1 MAYVVSGIGVVTGLE
16 ELAEVYRKHGIA
28 HVVSNA
34 KSLGFEEDEV
44 KSVLGAMGLYGP
56 TGKPLK

>member
-1 MAYVVSGIGVVTGLE
+1 MEYVVSGIGAIAGLE
-16 ELAEVYRKHGIA
+16 ELAEAYSRHGIA

-44 KSVLGAMGLYGP
+44 KSVLSAMGLYGSG
-56 TGKPLK
+56 GKTA

>member
-1 MAYVVSGIGVVTGLE
+1 MTYVVSGIGIVAGLD
-16 ELAEVYRKHGIA
+16 ELAEAYRKHGVA

-44 KSVLGAMGLYGP
+44 KSVLGAMGLYRP
-56 TGKPLK
+56 DWKTA